1 MRGFSWNSSNPPD
14 KNFDRPFEEVARN
27 GSALDQN
34 LLAGRKDL
42 SREVFLILAEA
53 SDINVLTS
61 LAMNETTPPDVLDRV
76 AERLREAHA
85 MIATSWHAS
94 PELKKMGPLAEH
106 VAWALGEFLDQVG
119 ATDEE
124 RRELMKRYYK
134 LRPPGGPLLGEV
146 WAQIQAEK
154 RPGRKT

>member
-1 MRGFSWNSSNPPD
+1 M
-14 KNFDRPFEEVARN
+14 
-27 GSALDQN
+27 
-34 LLAGRKDL
+34 

-61 LAMNETTPPDVLDRV
+61 LATNQTTPPDVLDRV

-119 ATDEE
+119 ATNEE

-146 WAQIQAEK
+146 WAQIRAEK